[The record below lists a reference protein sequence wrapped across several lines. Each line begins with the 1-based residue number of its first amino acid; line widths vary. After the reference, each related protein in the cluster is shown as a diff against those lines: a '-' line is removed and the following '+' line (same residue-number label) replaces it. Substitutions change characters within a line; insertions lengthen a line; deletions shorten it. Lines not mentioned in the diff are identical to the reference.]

1 MKKLLIIVGIISA
14 INVTAQ
20 TSSPQTASGVLEKEI
35 VSMLQSDGILLKQSE
50 IDCKGDCSNIGLWK
64 NNSKR
69 DKWLKNDNDLKKR
82 FVNKF
87 KAPSFCENRMVITQL
102 IFKNKS
108 VGLLGSYI
116 VRNNDLSILNS
127 SSTPKLPILENGT
140 QISIFSPRSDGSNYL
155 LNYTSNK
162 LFEGSLESGV
172 SSEFKDFYTAKILFN
187 GSISNENRSQISIGA
202 GVFENKLAKIYGN
215 IEQISS
221 NEFEPVFLLWNEY
234 RKGNIQANDQIIK
247 SFEGLCYFSMQ
258 GIDKK
263 ETEEFSG
270 EVGSSGKYPFLNY
283 NLNVKTKWTN
293 NNSLTTQRNIYN
305 VYMFSQPDLLPIP
318 TKEKIIAC
326 WNNLKPSDYVIKS
339 TTATTDNNI
348 PANSPLILRVK
359 FGPIPNNE
367 VLTIIKLDEEY
378 SISKLPS
385 ELKKTI
391 KSIRLVTDDL
401 ARITSE
407 NGYYYFDVEVTRDE
421 PFLAQ
426 TFNSINPKISLE
438 LNLRI
443 YYNNPI
449 GSDTLSVEYKPITI
463 STELHPTPSSEYEIT
478 SSKLGQTYKYSIPI
492 KFNIS
497 NLPLTIV
504 STPKPPKIIDV
515 YGLPTSIHQNLKK
528 QLTDA
533 SFILK
538 GTNEYTGNF
547 SIPIN
552 NNYFDINQR
561 SHEIVVLLE
570 FYANNGTTYKRKL
583 PLKLIAPNEMLEAS
597 TATNIILNG
606 NQELLTALKSD
617 AIIKGNLTV
626 SEFIAK
632 YTSNGQTDILK
643 FVDGLKELN
652 VINQIPNGNYVV
664 PVKLV
669 DIEKIKK

>member
-1 MKKLLIIVGIISA
+1 MKKLFIIVGILIA

-20 TSSPQTASGVLEKEI
+20 TQSTPTASQVLEKEI
-35 VSMLQSDGILLKQSE
+35 VSMLQSDGILLKQSQK
-50 IDCKGDCSNIGLWK
+50 DCKGDCSNIGLWNK
-64 NNSKR
+64 NSKR

-82 FVNKF
+82 FVDKF
-87 KAPSFCENRMVITQL
+87 KAPSFCENRKIIPQL
-102 IFKNKS
+102 IFNNKS

-116 VRNNDLSILNS
+116 VRNNDLSILNNS
-127 SSTPKLPILENGT
+127 SVPTLPVLENGT
-140 QISIFSPRSDGSNYL
+140 QISIFSPRNDGSNYL

-162 LFEGSLESGV
+162 LFEGTLESGV
-172 SSEFKDFYTAKILFN
+172 SSEFKDFYTTKILLN

-215 IEQISS
+215 IEQISP

-234 RKGNIQANDQIIK
+234 RKGNIQANDKIIK
-247 SFEGLCYFSMQ
+247 SFEGLCYFSLK

-263 ETEEFSG
+263 ETDDFNGEF
-270 EVGSSGKYPFLNY
+270 VSSGKYPFLNY
-283 NLNVKTKWTN
+283 NVNVKTKWTN
-293 NNSLTTQRNIYN
+293 TNSLSTQRNIYN

-318 TKEKIIAC
+318 SKDKIIAC

-348 PANSPLILRVK
+348 PAYSPLILRVK

-367 VLTIIKLDEEY
+367 VLSIIKLDEEY
-378 SISKLPS
+378 SIGKLPS
-385 ELKKTI
+385 ELKKI
-391 KSIRLVTDDL
+391 VKSIRLVTDDL

-407 NGYYYFDVEVTRDE
+407 NGYYYFDVEITRDE
-421 PFLAQ
+421 TFLAQ

-449 GSDTLSVEYKPITI
+449 GSETLDVKYKPVTIT
-463 STELHPTPSSEYEIT
+463 TELHPTPSSEYEIT
-478 SSKLGQTYKYSIPI
+478 SSKSGQTYKYSIPI

-497 NLPLTIV
+497 NLPLTII

-515 YGLPTSIHQNLKK
+515 YGLPTSIDQNLKK
-528 QLTDA
+528 QLTDT
-533 SFILK
+533 SFQLK
-538 GTNEYTGNF
+538 GTNEYSGNF
-547 SIPIN
+547 SIPVN

-561 SHEIVVLLE
+561 SHEIVVLME
-570 FYANNGTTYKRKL
+570 FYANNGTPYKRKL

-606 NQELLTALKSD
+606 NQELLTSLKSD
-617 AIIKGNLTV
+617 AILTSNLTV
-626 SEFIAK
+626 SEFVAK
-632 YTSNGQTDILK
+632 YTSNGQTDVLK

-652 VINQIPNGNYVV
+652 IINQTPNGNYIV